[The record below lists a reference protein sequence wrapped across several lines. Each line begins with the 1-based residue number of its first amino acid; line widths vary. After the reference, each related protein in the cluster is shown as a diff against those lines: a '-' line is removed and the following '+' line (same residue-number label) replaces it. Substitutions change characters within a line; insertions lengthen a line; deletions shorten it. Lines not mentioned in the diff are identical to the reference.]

1 MAILGRYL
9 VAKKRNK
16 QGAYNILDD
25 KTGGDTHEHLTSF
38 LLSIMPENADP
49 DFISNS
55 IRTLLDSFTGQI
67 HCWRLAN
74 NDCLLFVNHWTLLNS
89 LENKECLK

>member
-25 KTGGDTHEHLTSF
+25 KTGGDTHEHLISF

-55 IRTLLDSFTGQI
+55 IRTLLDSFTGQV

-74 NDCLLFVNHWTLLNS
+74 NDCLVFVNHWTLLNS
-89 LENKECLK
+89 LDSLECLT

>member
-9 VAKKRNK
+9 IAKKRNK
-16 QGAYNILDD
+16 QGTYNVLDD
-25 KTGGDTHEHLTSF
+25 KTGGDSYEHLISF
-38 LLSIMPENADP
+38 LRSIVPENADS

-55 IRTLLDSFTGQI
+55 VRTLLDEFKGQV

-74 NDCLLFVNHWTLLNS
+74 NDCLVFVNHWTLLNG
-89 LENKECLK
+89 LEDMECLK

>member
-25 KTGGDTHEHLTSF
+25 KTGGDTHEHLISF

-49 DFISNS
+49 EFISNS
-55 IRTLLDSFTGQI
+55 IRTLLDSFKGQV
-67 HCWRLAN
+67 HVWRLVN
-74 NDCLLFVNHWTLLNS
+74 NDRLVFVNHFSLLNCADNW
-89 LENKECLK
+89 E

>member
-16 QGAYNILDD
+16 QGAYNVLDD
-25 KTGGDTHEHLTSF
+25 KTGGDTLEHLTSF
-38 LLSIMPENADP
+38 LLSVMPENADS

-55 IRTLLDSFTGQI
+55 VRTLLDSFTGQV
-67 HCWRLAN
+67 HVWRLAN
-74 NDCLLFVNHWTLLNS
+74 NGRLVFVNHFSLLNCADNW
-89 LENKECLK
+89 E

>member
-25 KTGGDTHEHLTSF
+25 KTGGDNHEHLAKF

-49 DFISNS
+49 EFISNS
-55 IRTLLDSFTGQI
+55 IRTLLDSFTGQV

-74 NDCLLFVNHWTLLNS
+74 NDCLLFVNHFSLLNCADNW
-89 LENKECLK
+89 E

>member
-25 KTGGDTHEHLTSF
+25 KTGGDTHEHLISF

-55 IRTLLDSFTGQI
+55 IRTLLDSFTGQV
-67 HCWRLAN
+67 HVWRLAN
-74 NDCLLFVNHWTLLNS
+74 NDRLVFVNHFSLLDCADNW
-89 LENKECLK
+89 E

>member
-25 KTGGDTHEHLTSF
+25 KTGGDTHEHLTNF
-38 LLSIMPENADP
+38 LLSIMPENADS

-55 IRTLLDSFTGQI
+55 IRTLLDSFTGQV
-67 HCWRLAN
+67 HVWRLAN
-74 NDCLLFVNHWTLLNS
+74 NDRLVFVNHFSLLDCADNW
-89 LENKECLK
+89 E

>member
-16 QGAYNILDD
+16 KGVYNILDD
-25 KTGGDTHEHLTSF
+25 KTAGDSYDHLISF
-38 LLSIMPENADP
+38 LHSIMPENAEP

-55 IRTLLDSFTGQI
+55 MRTLLDNFKGQVQ
-67 HCWRLAN
+67 CWRLAN
-74 NDCLLFVNHWTLLNS
+74 NDCLVFVNHWTLLEG
-89 LENKECLK
+89 LENMECLK

>member
-25 KTGGDTHEHLTSF
+25 ETGGDTLEHLTDF
-38 LLSIMPENADP
+38 LLSIMPENADS

-55 IRTLLDSFTGQI
+55 IRTLLDSFTGQV
-67 HCWRLAN
+67 HVWRLAN
-74 NDCLLFVNHWTLLNS
+74 NDRLVFVNHFSLLDCADNW
-89 LENKECLK
+89 E